1 MKKTSFIFILIF
13 LSPLMELVRY
23 PIIYSTNEPLS
34 HAVIEVLFTF
44 IILTSIILYLYHKI
58 FNKKIIDAFR
68 NNHFNFKLVIIGI
81 ELFLLEVSFVLLTAN
96 PHESFQ
102 TNLSNLIGYN
112 DSKLLLLCIVASLTL
127 SPIVVEL
134 FFRDLIQSYLKKNFN
149 AKYAILLSSFI
160 YGISHSLFSIISLA
174 YYILAGV
181 LLGKSREESNG
192 IIAPIVLHCSWD
204 ILILL
209 MLWIY

>member
-1 MKKTSFIFILIF
+1 
-13 LSPLMELVRY
+13 MELVRY
-23 PIIYSTNEPLS
+23 PIIYSTNEPLFHS
-34 HAVIEVLFTF
+34 VIEVLFTF
-44 IILTSIILYLYHKI
+44 IILISVILYLYHKI
-58 FNKKIIDAFR
+58 LNKKIINAFH
-68 NNHFNFKLVIIGI
+68 NNHFNFKLIIIGI
-81 ELFLLEVSFVLLTAN
+81 ELFLLEVSFVLLTTN
-96 PHESFQ
+96 PHESFD
-102 TNLSNLIGYN
+102 TNLSNLIGYT
-112 DSKLLLLCIVASLTL
+112 DSKLQLLCIISSLTL

>member
-1 MKKTSFIFILIF
+1 
-13 LSPLMELVRY
+13 MELVRY
-23 PIIYSTNEPLS
+23 PIIYSTNEPLF

-44 IILTSIILYLYHKI
+44 IILMSVILYLYHKI
-58 FNKKIIDAFR
+58 LNKKIIDAFH
-68 NNHFNFKLVIIGI
+68 NNHFNFRLVVIGI
-81 ELFLLEVSFVLLTAN
+81 ELLLLEFSFVLLTVN
-96 PHESFQ
+96 PHENFQ
-102 TNLSNLIGYN
+102 TNLSNLIGYTN
-112 DSKLLLLCIVASLTL
+112 PKLQLLCIIASLTL
-127 SPIVVEL
+127 SLIIVKL
-134 FFRDLIQSYLKKNFN
+134 FFRGLIQSFIKDNFSE
-149 AKYAILLSSFI
+149 KYAILFSSVI

-181 LLGKSREESNG
+181 LLGKSIEESNG